1 MGRCASAAAKYR
13 NHSPCQ
19 TRRPSNI
26 NPHGLW
32 RRYWNPFGSL
42 LIATRGP
49 CAFSLWWPS
58 WLRSLIPP
66 PILLQKI
73 VPVFFSASKRRTPRR
88 HYAFTKKTNRA
99 RTKTPELV
107 FPSLKNEN
115 SWLNSAAFKEKLDQ
129 QLPIS
134 RFYPLT
140 TLIETAKKSLNEES
154 LNGFIFVPTEL
165 INY

>member
-66 PILLQKI
+66 PSYFKKLFL
-73 VPVFFSASKRRTPRR
+73 FFFLPANDARPGVIMPSQ
-88 HYAFTKKTNRA
+88 KKTNRA